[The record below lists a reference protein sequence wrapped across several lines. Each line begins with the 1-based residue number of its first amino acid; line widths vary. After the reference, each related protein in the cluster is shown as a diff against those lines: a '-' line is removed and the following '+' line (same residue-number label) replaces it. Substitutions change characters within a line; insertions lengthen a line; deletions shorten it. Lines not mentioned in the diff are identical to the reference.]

1 MSFAEILILAL
12 SLSLDAAIVG
22 VGAGAL
28 ARVKPL
34 VALKIAL
41 LFGAFHV
48 LMPLLGLLLGYG
60 FREYLSAYGHIVGGG
75 LLLLVGVQMLWE
87 SFQKED
93 TEREKDI
100 LRIRTLL
107 VLAVATSIDAF
118 VVGITFNFIS
128 VNIPLAIG
136 TISVTAL
143 LMSFIGIYL
152 GNRGKLLVGN
162 RIELLGAFVIFFLAL
177 KTLLLS

>member
-1 MSFAEILILAL
+1 MSFVELLVLAL

-34 VALKIAL
+34 AAFRIAL

-48 LMPLLGLLLGYG
+48 LMPVLGLLLGYG
-60 FREYLSAYGHIVGGG
+60 FREYLSAYGHIVGAG
-75 LLLLVGVQMLWE
+75 LLFIVGVQMLWE

-93 TEREKDI
+93 TEHEKDI
-100 LRIRTLL
+100 LHIRTLL

-118 VVGITFNFIS
+118 VVGITFNFIP
-128 VNIPLAIG
+128 VNVPLAIG
-136 TISVTAL
+136 TISFTAF
-143 LMSFIGIYL
+143 LMSLVGVYL
-152 GNRGKLLVGN
+152 GRRGKRLLGN
-162 RIELLGAFVIFFLAL
+162 RIEILGAFVIFLLAF
-177 KTLLLS
+177 KILLFP

>member
-1 MSFAEILILAL
+1 MLLAEILILAL

-28 ARVKPL
+28 ARIKPFE
-34 VALKIAL
+34 AFKIAF

-48 LMPLLGLLLGYG
+48 LMPVLGLLLGYG

-87 SFQKED
+87 SFQMED
-93 TEREKDI
+93 TDREKDI
-100 LRIRTLL
+100 LHIRTLL

-118 VVGITFNFIS
+118 IVGITFNFIP
-128 VNIPLAIG
+128 VHVPLAIG
-136 TISVTAL
+136 SISVTAFF
-143 LMSFIGIYL
+143 MSFGGVYL
-152 GNRGKLLVGN
+152 GRKGKHLLGN
-162 RIELLGAFVIFFLAL
+162 RIELLGALVIFLLAF
-177 KTLLLS
+177 KILLLS

>member
-28 ARVKPL
+28 ARVKSL
-34 VALKIAL
+34 VALRIAL

-48 LMPLLGLLLGYG
+48 LMPTLGLLLGYG
-60 FREYLSAYGHIVGGG
+60 FREYLSVYGHVVGGG

-93 TEREKDI
+93 TEHEKDI

-107 VLAVATSIDAF
+107 LLAVATSIDAF
-118 VVGITFNFIS
+118 VVGITFNFIP
-128 VNIPLAIG
+128 VHIPLAIG
-136 TISVTAL
+136 TISITAF
-143 LMSFIGIYL
+143 LMSLVGVYL
-152 GNRGKLLVGN
+152 GLRGKRLLGN
-162 RIELLGAFVIFFLAL
+162 RIELLGAFVIFLLSF
-177 KTLLLS
+177 KILLLS